1 MCDELIL
8 ARPGEAVL
16 LDRIIRELTCMGKPA
31 TELGLPFEGFTA
43 CKDVI
48 EIEVPKLAGLFFQLQ
63 DAVLPGNRCVIAK
76 DR

>member
-1 MCDELIL
+1 
-8 ARPGEAVL
+8 
-16 LDRIIRELTCMGKPA
+16 MGNSAP
-31 TELGLPFEGFTA
+31 ELGLPFEGFTA